1 MNDTVTQAPACT
13 CYWSTSGYNPDCRIH
28 GRDAQRAALCTVF
41 TAPYG
46 SGGDSTSA
54 PEQTYPGIVGNHGP
68 AQRPLGKYEQCGLL
82 VGQKTDEKNQK
93 YGDAFHKCGDFLRLL
108 YPDGVRP
115 EQYQDM
121 LAVVRIFDKQMRIAT
136 DKDALGEDPFADIAG
151 YGLLGMRP

>member
-1 MNDTVTQAPACT
+1 MSTDDRRCLCVNEAGQQRCPIHSHLLPRDPL
-13 CYWSTSGYNPDCRIH
+13 WSAR
-28 GRDAQRAALCTVF
+28 
-41 TAPYG
+41 
-46 SGGDSTSA
+46 
-54 PEQTYPGIVGNHGP
+54 TYPAVVGDDGP
-68 AQRPLGKYEQCGLL
+68 AQRPLGKYEQRGLF

-115 EQYQDM
+115 DQYQDM

-151 YGLLGMRP
+151 YGLLGMKP